1 MALSKQERQELFIQ
15 QRTAELQ
22 AAGKPVDTAALNARF
37 AELGAT
43 PEGRKQITSKVQ
55 LAQADATANQE
66 AFNKFYDYRNSLLTG
81 GTTSSVVLPTG
92 PVIPPSGGGGPITPP
107 TPTVLPVSNSA
118 ADELKA
124 TLRRYGLEG
133 LFDNLNQAVMG
144 DPTLVR
150 NADALFGSI
159 RETPIYKERF
169 KGNADRVSK
178 GLPELSEAEY
188 INQEMSYKTNL
199 KNLGMPKGFYDTK
212 EAFANFIANDIS
224 PVELAQRIQQG
235 YNAVTQASPEVLNQL
250 KRMVPD
256 LTDGDIAAYFL
267 DPTKS
272 GQEIERKARAA
283 QISAAGVTQG
293 GMQITTAQ
301 AEQLAKQGV
310 TAEQAQQGFTQLGQ
324 QEQLFRSTLMG
335 EQALTQEE
343 IVAGTLTN
351 DQAAA
356 QRIAK
361 RRRGRTSTFESG
373 GGYSGQGGQ
382 QTGLTTVGM

>member
-1 MALSKQERQELFIQ
+1 MALSKKERQELFIQ

-22 AAGKPVDTAALNARF
+22 AAGKPVNTAALNARF
-37 AELGAT
+37 AELAAT

-55 LAQADATANQE
+55 LAQQPAQDVGTAIP
-66 AFNKFYDYRNSLLTG
+66 D
-81 GTTSSVVLPTG
+81 SSPPVRPPSIVPPTG
-92 PVIPPSGGGGPITPP
+92 PVIPPYGGGPITPP
-107 TPTVLPVSNSA
+107 TPTVLPMGNSA

-124 TLRRYGLEG
+124 ILRRYGMEG
-133 LFDNLNQAVMG
+133 LFETLNQAVIA
-144 DPTLVR
+144 DVSLVR
-150 NADALFGSI
+150 NQDALFGSI

-169 KGNADRVSK
+169 KGNLDRASK

-188 INQEMSYKTNL
+188 INQEFAYKTNL

-212 EAFANFIANDIS
+212 ETFANLIANDIS
-224 PVELAQRIQQG
+224 PVEFAQRIQQG
-235 YNAVTQASPEVLNQL
+235 YNAVTQADPEVVNQL

-301 AEQLAKQGV
+301 AERLAQQGI
-310 TAEQAQQGFTQLGQ
+310 TSEQAQQGFAQLGQ
-324 QEQLFRSTLMG
+324 QQQLFNITRPG
-335 EQALTQEE
+335 EQALTQED
-343 IVAGTLTN
+343 IIAGTFSN
-351 DQAAA
+351 QQAAA
-356 QRIAK
+356 QRIAQ
-361 RRRGRTSTFESG
+361 RRRGRTAAFEQG
-373 GGYSGQGGQ
+373 GGFSGQGSQ
-382 QTGLTTVGM
+382 QVGLTTVGM

>member
-1 MALSKQERQELFIQ
+1 MALTKQERQELFIQ

-55 LAQADATANQE
+55 LAQAAAV
-66 AFNKFYDYRNSLLTG
+66 APVAP
-81 GTTSSVVLPTG
+81 VVPVTPIAPVVPPTG

-107 TPTVLPVSNSA
+107 TPTVLPVGNAA

-124 TLRRYGLEG
+124 VLRRYGLEG
-133 LFDNLNQAVMG
+133 LFDTLNQAVMA
-144 DPTLVR
+144 DTTLVR

-159 RETPIYKERF
+159 RQTPIYKERF

-199 KNLGMPKGFYDTK
+199 KNLGMPKGFYDTQ

-301 AEQLAKQGV
+301 AEQLAQQGV
-310 TAEQAQQGFTQLGQ
+310 SAEQAQQGFTQIGQ
-324 QEQLFRSTLMG
+324 QQELFQTNLLG
-335 EQALTQEE
+335 EQALTQED
-343 IVAGTLTN
+343 IVSGVLTN

-356 QRIAK
+356 QRIAR
-361 RRRGRTSTFESG
+361 RRRGRTASFETG
-373 GGYSGQGGQ
+373 GSFTGQGGQ

>member
-1 MALSKQERQELFIQ
+1 MALTKQERQELFVQ

-43 PEGRKQITSKVQ
+43 PEGRKTITSKVQ
-55 LAQADATANQE
+55 LAQAAAVAPVAPVVPVTPVAP
-66 AFNKFYDYRNSLLTG
+66 
-81 GTTSSVVLPTG
+81 VVLPTG
-92 PVIPPSGGGGPITPP
+92 PVIPPSGGGGPVTPP
-107 TPTVLPVSNSA
+107 TPTVLPVGNAA

-124 TLRRYGLEG
+124 VLRRYGLEG
-133 LFDNLNQAVMG
+133 LFDNLNKAVMA
-144 DPTLVR
+144 DTTLVR

-169 KGNADRVSK
+169 KGNADRVTK

-199 KNLGMPKGFYDTK
+199 ANLGMPKGFYDTK

-235 YNAVTQASPEVLNQL
+235 YNAVTQASPEVVNQL

-310 TAEQAQQGFTQLGQ
+310 SAEQAQQGFTQIGQ
-324 QEQLFRSTLMG
+324 QQELFQTNLLG
-335 EQALTQEE
+335 EQALTQED
-343 IVAGTLTN
+343 IVSGVLTN

-356 QRIAK
+356 QRIAR
-361 RRRGRTSTFESG
+361 RRRGRTASFETG
-373 GGYSGQGGQ
+373 GSFAGQGGQ

>member
-22 AAGKPVDTAALNARF
+22 AAGKPVNTAALNARF

-43 PEGRKQITSKVQ
+43 PEGRKTITSKVQ
-55 LAQADATANQE
+55 LAQAAAVTPVAPVTPVTPILPE
-66 AFNKFYDYRNSLLTG
+66 
-81 GTTSSVVLPTG
+81 VLPTG
-92 PVIPPSGGGGPITPP
+92 PVIPPSGGGGGPITPP
-107 TPTVLPVSNSA
+107 TPTVLPAGNSA

-124 TLRRYGLEG
+124 VLRRFGLEG
-133 LFDNLNQAVMG
+133 LFDNLNQAVMA

-150 NADALFGSI
+150 NNDALFGSI
-159 RETPIYKERF
+159 RDTPVYKERF
-169 KGNADRVSK
+169 KGNADRASK
-178 GLPELSEAEY
+178 GLRELSEAEY
-188 INQEMSYKTNL
+188 VNQELSYKTNL
-199 KNLGMPKGFYDTK
+199 ANLGMPRGFYDTK

-235 YNAVTQASPEVLNQL
+235 YNAVTQASPEVVNQL

-301 AEQLAKQGV
+301 AEQLAQQGV
-310 TAEQAQQGFTQLGQ
+310 SAEQAQQGFTQIGQ
-324 QEQLFRSTLMG
+324 QEQLFRSNLMG
-335 EQALTQEE
+335 EQALTQEQ

-356 QRIAK
+356 ERISR
-361 RRRGRTSTFESG
+361 RRRGRTATFQEG

>member
-43 PEGRKQITSKVQ
+43 PEGRKQITAKVQ
-55 LAQADATANQE
+55 LAQAATVAPV
-66 AFNKFYDYRNSLLTG
+66 APVTP
-81 GTTSSVVLPTG
+81 VVPVVPVVPPTG
-92 PVIPPSGGGGPITPP
+92 PVIPTTVYNPVTPS
-107 TPTVLPVSNSA
+107 TPTVLPVGNAA

-188 INQEMSYKTNL
+188 INQELSYKTNL
-199 KNLGMPKGFYDTK
+199 KNLGMPKGFYDTQ

-235 YNAVTQASPEVLNQL
+235 YNAVTQASPEVITQL

-283 QISAAGVTQG
+283 KLSASRLNCTGTPSNTPIRLAISTSRPLILSPSPLKKGGTSFLVIATTRTFAFLIAAISAG
-293 GMQITTAQ
+293 
-301 AEQLAKQGV
+301 
-310 TAEQAQQGFTQLGQ
+310 
-324 QEQLFRSTLMG
+324 S
-335 EQALTQEE
+335 
-343 IVAGTLTN
+343 GTVEVDN
-351 DQAAA
+351 CA
-356 QRIAK
+356 
-361 RRRGRTSTFESG
+361 
-373 GGYSGQGGQ
+373 
-382 QTGLTTVGM
+382 

>member
-37 AELGAT
+37 AELAAT
-43 PEGRKQITSKVQ
+43 PEGRKQITAKVQ
-55 LAQADATANQE
+55 LAQRPPQDVATTLPAFDVVPGVPSNE
-66 AFNKFYDYRNSLLTG
+66 A
-81 GTTSSVVLPTG
+81 PTG
-92 PVIPPSGGGGPITPP
+92 PTIPTTVYNPVAPS
-107 TPTVLPVSNSA
+107 TPTVLPIGNSA
-118 ADELKA
+118 SDELKA
-124 TLRRYGLEG
+124 VLRRYNLEG
-133 LFDNLNQAVMG
+133 LFDALNKSVIADV
-144 DPTLVR
+144 TLVR
-150 NADALFGSI
+150 NPDALFGSI

-169 KGNADRVSK
+169 KGNADRMSK

-188 INQEMSYKTNL
+188 INQELSYKTNL
-199 KNLGMPKGFYDTK
+199 KNLGMPKGFYDTQ

-235 YNAVTQASPEVLNQL
+235 YNAVTQANPEVINQL

-256 LTDGDIAAYFL
+256 LTNGDIAAYFL

-301 AEQLAKQGV
+301 AEQLAQQGV

-324 QEQLFRSTLMG
+324 QAQLFNTTLMG
-335 EQALTQEE
+335 EQALTQED

-351 DQAAA
+351 EQAAA

-361 RRRGRTSTFESG
+361 RRRGRTASFETG
-373 GGYSGQGGQ
+373 GSFAGQGGQ

>member
-1 MALSKQERQELFIQ
+1 MALTKKERQELFIQ

-55 LAQADATANQE
+55 LAQKPAAQKPAGSIKPTEIIVKPDEPPTA
-66 AFNKFYDYRNSLLTG
+66 
-81 GTTSSVVLPTG
+81 P
-92 PVIPPSGGGGPITPP
+92 PIPPGGGGGPVTPP
-107 TPTVLPVSNSA
+107 TPTVLPTGTAA

-124 TLRRYGLEG
+124 ILRRYGLEG
-133 LFDNLNQAVMG
+133 LFDSLNKAVMA
-144 DPTLVR
+144 DTTLVR

-169 KGNADRVSK
+169 KGNADRVKK

-199 KNLGMPKGFYDTK
+199 KNLGMPKGFYDTQ

-235 YNAVTQASPEVLNQL
+235 YNAVTQASPEVVNQL

-301 AEQLAKQGV
+301 AEQLAQQGV
-310 TAEQAQQGFTQLGQ
+310 SAEQAQQGFTQIGQ
-324 QEQLFRSTLMG
+324 QEQLFRSNLMG
-335 EQALTQEE
+335 EQALTQEQ

-356 QRIAK
+356 ERIAR
-361 RRRGRTSTFESG
+361 RRRGRTAAFETG
-373 GGYSGQGGQ
+373 GSFTGQGGQ

>member
-43 PEGRKQITSKVQ
+43 PEGRKQITAKVQ
-55 LAQADATANQE
+55 LAQRPPQDVATTLPDFGAVPATPSTE
-66 AFNKFYDYRNSLLTG
+66 A
-81 GTTSSVVLPTG
+81 PTG

-107 TPTVLPVSNSA
+107 TPTVLPAGNSA

-124 TLRRYGLEG
+124 VLRRFGLEG
-133 LFDNLNQAVMG
+133 LFDNLNQAVMA

-150 NADALFGSI
+150 NNDALFGSI
-159 RETPIYKERF
+159 RDTPVYKERF
-169 KGNADRVSK
+169 KGNADRASK
-178 GLPELSEAEY
+178 GLRELSEAEY
-188 INQEMSYKTNL
+188 VNQELSYKTNL
-199 KNLGMPKGFYDTK
+199 ANLGMPRGFYDTK

-235 YNAVTQASPEVLNQL
+235 YNAVTQANPEVVTQL

-310 TAEQAQQGFTQLGQ
+310 TAEQAQQGFTQIGQ

>member
-37 AELGAT
+37 AELAAT
-43 PEGRKQITSKVQ
+43 PEGRKQITAKVQ
-55 LAQADATANQE
+55 LAQRPPQDVATTLPAFDVVPGVPSNE
-66 AFNKFYDYRNSLLTG
+66 A
-81 GTTSSVVLPTG
+81 PTG
-92 PVIPPSGGGGPITPP
+92 PAIPTTVYNPVAPS
-107 TPTVLPVSNSA
+107 TPTVLPIGNSA
-118 ADELKA
+118 SDELMA
-124 TLRRYGLEG
+124 VLRRYNLEG
-133 LFDNLNQAVMG
+133 LFDALNKSVIADV
-144 DPTLVR
+144 TLVR
-150 NADALFGSI
+150 NPDALFGSI

-188 INQEMSYKTNL
+188 INQELSYKTNL
-199 KNLGMPKGFYDTK
+199 KNLGMPKGFYDTQ

-235 YNAVTQASPEVLNQL
+235 YNAVTQANPEVLNQL

>member
-37 AELGAT
+37 AELAAT
-43 PEGRKQITSKVQ
+43 PEGRKQITAKVQ
-55 LAQADATANQE
+55 LAQRPPQDVATTLPAFDVVPGVPSNE
-66 AFNKFYDYRNSLLTG
+66 A
-81 GTTSSVVLPTG
+81 PTG
-92 PVIPPSGGGGPITPP
+92 PTIPTTVYNPVAPS
-107 TPTVLPVSNSA
+107 TPTVLPVSTSA
-118 ADELKA
+118 SDELKA
-124 TLRRYGLEG
+124 VLRRYGLEG
-133 LFDNLNQAVMG
+133 LFEALNKSVIADV
-144 DPTLVR
+144 TLVR
-150 NADALFGSI
+150 NPDALFGSI

-169 KGNADRVSK
+169 KGNADRVAK

-188 INQEMSYKTNL
+188 INQELSYKTNL
-199 KNLGMPKGFYDTK
+199 KNLGMPKGFYDTQ

-235 YNAVTQASPEVLNQL
+235 YNAVTQANPEVINQL

-256 LTDGDIAAYFL
+256 LTNGDIAAYFL

-293 GMQITTAQ
+293 GMQITTTQ

>member
-1 MALSKQERQELFIQ
+1 MALSKKERQELFIQ

-37 AELGAT
+37 AELAAT
-43 PEGRKQITSKVQ
+43 PEGRQQITAKVQ
-55 LAQADATANQE
+55 LAQRPANDVATTLPDFGATPVTPSNE
-66 AFNKFYDYRNSLLTG
+66 A
-81 GTTSSVVLPTG
+81 PTG
-92 PVIPPSGGGGPITPP
+92 PAIPTTVYTPATPS
-107 TPTVLPVSNSA
+107 TPTVLPMGNSA

-124 TLRRYGLEG
+124 VLRRFGMEG
-133 LFDNLNQAVMG
+133 LFDTLNQAVIA
-144 DPTLVR
+144 DVTLVR
-150 NADALFGSI
+150 NQDALFGSI

-169 KGNADRVSK
+169 KGNLDRASK

-188 INQEMSYKTNL
+188 INQEFAYKTNL

-212 EAFANFIANDIS
+212 ETFANLIANDIS
-224 PVELAQRIQQG
+224 PVEFAQRIQQG
-235 YNAVTQASPEVLNQL
+235 YNAVTQADPEVVNQL

-301 AEQLAKQGV
+301 AERLAQQGI
-310 TAEQAQQGFTQLGQ
+310 TSEQAQQGFAQLGQ
-324 QEQLFRSTLMG
+324 QQQLFNITRPG
-335 EQALTQEE
+335 EQALSQED
-343 IVAGTLTN
+343 IIAGTFSN
-351 DQAAA
+351 QQAAA
-356 QRIAK
+356 QRIAQ
-361 RRRGRTSTFESG
+361 RRRGRTAAFEQG
-373 GGYSGQGGQ
+373 GGFSGQGSQ
-382 QTGLTTVGM
+382 QVGLTTVGM

>member
-1 MALSKQERQELFIQ
+1 MALSKKERQELFIQ

-43 PEGRKQITSKVQ
+43 PEGRKQITAKVQ
-55 LAQADATANQE
+55 LAQVETA
-66 AFNKFYDYRNSLLTG
+66 AP
-81 GTTSSVVLPTG
+81 VVPVTPVVPIEPPTG
-92 PVIPPSGGGGPITPP
+92 PVIPTTIYTPVTPS
-107 TPTVLPVSNSA
+107 TPTVLPMGNAA

-124 TLRRYGLEG
+124 ILRRYGMEG
-133 LFDNLNQAVMG
+133 LFETLNQAVIA
-144 DPTLVR
+144 DVTLVR
-150 NADALFGSI
+150 NQDALFGSI

-169 KGNADRVSK
+169 KGNLDRASK

-188 INQEMSYKTNL
+188 INQEFAYKTNL

-212 EAFANFIANDIS
+212 ETFANLIANDIS
-224 PVELAQRIQQG
+224 PVEFAQRIQQG
-235 YNAVTQASPEVLNQL
+235 YNAVTQADPEVVNQL

-293 GMQITTAQ
+293 GMQITTSQ
-301 AEQLAKQGV
+301 AERLAQQGI
-310 TAEQAQQGFTQLGQ
+310 TSEQAQQGFAQLGQ
-324 QEQLFRSTLMG
+324 QQLFNINRPG
-335 EQALTQEE
+335 EQALTQED
-343 IVAGTLTN
+343 IIAGTFSN
-351 DQAAA
+351 QQAAA
-356 QRIAK
+356 KRIAQ
-361 RRRGRTSTFESG
+361 RRRGRTAAFEQG
-373 GGYSGQGGQ
+373 GGFSGQGSQ
-382 QTGLTTVGM
+382 QVGLTTVGM

>member
-1 MALSKQERQELFIQ
+1 MALTKQERQELFIQ

-43 PEGRKQITSKVQ
+43 PEGRKQITAKVQ
-55 LAQADATANQE
+55 LAQASAVAP
-66 AFNKFYDYRNSLLTG
+66 AAPVVPVAPVAP
-81 GTTSSVVLPTG
+81 VVLPTG
-92 PVIPPSGGGGPITPP
+92 PVIPTTVYNPVTPS
-107 TPTVLPVSNSA
+107 TPTVLPVGNAA

-124 TLRRYGLEG
+124 VLRRYGLEG
-133 LFDNLNQAVMG
+133 LFDTLNQAVMA
-144 DPTLVR
+144 DTTLVR

-159 RETPIYKERF
+159 RQTPIYKERF
-169 KGNADRVSK
+169 KGNADRVAK

-199 KNLGMPKGFYDTK
+199 KNLGMPKGFYDTQ

-235 YNAVTQASPEVLNQL
+235 YNAVTQASPEVVNQL

-267 DPTKS
+267 DPLKS

-283 QISAAGVTQG
+283 QIAAAGVTQG

-301 AEQLAKQGV
+301 AEQLARQGV
-310 TAEQAQQGFTQLGQ
+310 SAEQAQQGFTQIGQ
-324 QEQLFRSTLMG
+324 QQELFQTNLLG

-343 IVAGTLTN
+343 IVSGVLTN
-351 DQAAA
+351 EQAAA
-356 QRIAK
+356 QRIAR
-361 RRRGRTSTFESG
+361 RRRGRTAAFETG
-373 GGYSGQGGQ
+373 GSFTGQGGQ

>member
-1 MALSKQERQELFIQ
+1 MSNIFNDPNFGIQGRMALRDEINNALPRD
-15 QRTAELQ
+15 
-22 AAGKPVDTAALNARF
+22 PVAPPDD
-37 AELGAT
+37 
-43 PEGRKQITSKVQ
+43 P
-55 LAQADATANQE
+55 
-66 AFNKFYDYRNSLLTG
+66 
-81 GTTSSVVLPTG
+81 GTQPPTG
-92 PVIPPSGGGGPITPP
+92 PPIPTTVYNPVTPS
-107 TPTVLPVSNSA
+107 TPTVLPVGNAA

-124 TLRRYGLEG
+124 VLRRYGLEG
-133 LFDNLNQAVMG
+133 LFENLNQAVMA

-150 NADALFGSI
+150 NTDALFGSI
-159 RETPIYKERF
+159 RQTPIYKERF

-178 GLPELSEAEY
+178 GLPELTEAEY
-188 INQEMSYKTNL
+188 INQELSYKTNL
-199 KNLGMPKGFYDTK
+199 KNLGMPKGFYDTQ

-256 LTDGDIAAYFL
+256 LTDGDLAAYFL

-301 AEQLAKQGV
+301 AEQLAQQGV
-310 TAEQAQQGFTQLGQ
+310 SAEQAQQGFTQIGQ
-324 QEQLFRSTLMG
+324 QAQLFNTTLMG

-356 QRIAK
+356 ERIAK
-361 RRRGRTSTFESG
+361 RRRGRTAAFETG

>member
-1 MALSKQERQELFIQ
+1 
-15 QRTAELQ
+15 
-22 AAGKPVDTAALNARF
+22 V
-37 AELGAT
+37 
-43 PEGRKQITSKVQ
+43 
-55 LAQADATANQE
+55 
-66 AFNKFYDYRNSLLTG
+66 
-81 GTTSSVVLPTG
+81 
-92 PVIPPSGGGGPITPP
+92 
-107 TPTVLPVSNSA
+107 
-118 ADELKA
+118 
-124 TLRRYGLEG
+124 LRRYNLEG
-133 LFDNLNQAVMG
+133 LFDALNKSVIT
-144 DPTLVR
+144 DVTLVR
-150 NADALFGSI
+150 NPDALFGSI

-188 INQEMSYKTNL
+188 INQELSYKTNL

-235 YNAVTQASPEVLNQL
+235 YNAVTQANPEVINQL

-256 LTDGDIAAYFL
+256 LTNGDIAAYFL

-301 AEQLAKQGV
+301 AEQLAQQGV

-324 QEQLFRSTLMG
+324 QAQLFNTTLMG
-335 EQALTQEE
+335 EQALTQED
-343 IVAGTLTN
+343 IVSGTLTN
-351 DQAAA
+351 EQAAA

-361 RRRGRTSTFESG
+361 RRRGRTASFETG
-373 GGYSGQGGQ
+373 GSFAGQGGQ

>member
-43 PEGRKQITSKVQ
+43 PEGRKQITAKVQ
-55 LAQADATANQE
+55 LAQRPPQDVATTLPDFGAVPATPSNE
-66 AFNKFYDYRNSLLTG
+66 A
-81 GTTSSVVLPTG
+81 PTG
-92 PVIPPSGGGGPITPP
+92 PVIPTTVYNPVTPS
-107 TPTVLPVSNSA
+107 TPTVLPIGNAA

-199 KNLGMPKGFYDTK
+199 KNLGMPKGFYDTQ

-235 YNAVTQASPEVLNQL
+235 YNAVTQASPEVVTQL

-267 DPTKS
+267 DPLKS

-283 QISAAGVTQG
+283 QIAAAGVTQG

-301 AEQLAKQGV
+301 AEQLARQGI
-310 TAEQAQQGFTQLGQ
+310 TAEQAQQGFTQIGQ
-324 QEQLFRSTLMG
+324 QQELFQTNLLG

-343 IVAGTLTN
+343 IVSGVLTN
-351 DQAAA
+351 EQAAA
-356 QRIAK
+356 QRIAR
-361 RRRGRTSTFESG
+361 RRRGRTAAFETG
-373 GGYSGQGGQ
+373 GGFAGQGGQ

>member
-1 MALSKQERQELFIQ
+1 MALTKKERQELFIQ

-55 LAQADATANQE
+55 LAQKPAAQKPAGSIKPTEIIVKPDEPPTA
-66 AFNKFYDYRNSLLTG
+66 
-81 GTTSSVVLPTG
+81 P
-92 PVIPPSGGGGPITPP
+92 PIPPGGGGGPVTPP
-107 TPTVLPVSNSA
+107 TPTVLPTGTAA

-124 TLRRYGLEG
+124 ILRRYGLEG
-133 LFDNLNQAVMG
+133 LFDSLNKAVMA
-144 DPTLVR
+144 DTTLVR

-169 KGNADRVSK
+169 KGNADRVKK

-199 KNLGMPKGFYDTK
+199 KNLGMPKGFYDTQ

-235 YNAVTQASPEVLNQL
+235 YNAVTQASPEVVNQL

-301 AEQLAKQGV
+301 AEQLAQQGV
-310 TAEQAQQGFTQLGQ
+310 SAEQAQQGFTQIGQ
-324 QEQLFRSTLMG
+324 QEQLFRSNLMG
-335 EQALTQEE
+335 EQALTQEQV
-343 IVAGTLTN
+343 VAGTLTN

-356 QRIAK
+356 ERISR
-361 RRRGRTSTFESG
+361 RRRGRTATFQEG

>member
-43 PEGRKQITSKVQ
+43 PEGRKQITAKVQ
-55 LAQADATANQE
+55 LAQRPPQDVATTLPDFGAVPATPSNE
-66 AFNKFYDYRNSLLTG
+66 A
-81 GTTSSVVLPTG
+81 PTG
-92 PVIPPSGGGGPITPP
+92 PVIPTTVYNPVTPA
-107 TPTVLPVSNSA
+107 TPTVLPVGNAA

-124 TLRRYGLEG
+124 VLRRYGLEG

-169 KGNADRVSK
+169 KGNADRVTK
-178 GLPELSEAEY
+178 GLPELTEAEY

-199 KNLGMPKGFYDTK
+199 KNLGMPKGFYDTQ

-235 YNAVTQASPEVLNQL
+235 YNAVTQASPEVVNQL

-310 TAEQAQQGFTQLGQ
+310 TAEQAQQGFAQIGQ
-324 QEQLFRSTLMG
+324 QEQLFRSNLMG
-335 EQALTQEE
+335 EQALTQEQ

-356 QRIAK
+356 ERIAR
-361 RRRGRTSTFESG
+361 RRRGRTATFQEG

>member
-1 MALSKQERQELFIQ
+1 MALTKKERQELFIQ

-55 LAQADATANQE
+55 LAQKPAAQKPAGSIKPTEIIVKPDEPPTA
-66 AFNKFYDYRNSLLTG
+66 
-81 GTTSSVVLPTG
+81 P
-92 PVIPPSGGGGPITPP
+92 PIPPGGGGGPVTPP
-107 TPTVLPVSNSA
+107 TPTVLPTGTAA

-124 TLRRYGLEG
+124 ILRRYGLEG
-133 LFDNLNQAVMG
+133 LFDSLNKAVMA
-144 DPTLVR
+144 DTTLVR

-178 GLPELSEAEY
+178 GLPELTEAEY

-199 KNLGMPKGFYDTK
+199 KNLGMPKGFYDTQ

-235 YNAVTQASPEVLNQL
+235 YNAVTQASPEVVNQL

-301 AEQLAKQGV
+301 AEQLAQQGV
-310 TAEQAQQGFTQLGQ
+310 SAEQAQQGFTQIGQ
-324 QEQLFRSTLMG
+324 QEQLFRSNLMG
-335 EQALTQEE
+335 EQALTQEQV
-343 IVAGTLTN
+343 VAGTLTN

-356 QRIAK
+356 ERISR
-361 RRRGRTSTFESG
+361 RRRGRTATFQEG

>member
-1 MALSKQERQELFIQ
+1 MSNIFNDPNFGIQGRMALRDEINN
-15 QRTAELQ
+15 
-22 AAGKPVDTAALNARF
+22 ALPILPPD
-37 AELGAT
+37 EPIVP
-43 PEGRKQITSKVQ
+43 PEPP
-55 LAQADATANQE
+55 A
-66 AFNKFYDYRNSLLTG
+66 
-81 GTTSSVVLPTG
+81 P
-92 PVIPPSGGGGPITPP
+92 PIPPTVYNPVTPS
-107 TPTVLPVSNSA
+107 TPTVLPVGNAA

-124 TLRRYGLEG
+124 VLRRYGLEG
-133 LFDNLNQAVMG
+133 LFESLNQSVMA

-150 NADALFGSI
+150 NTDALFGSI
-159 RETPIYKERF
+159 RQTPIYKERF
-169 KGNADRVSK
+169 KGNADRVAK

-199 KNLGMPKGFYDTK
+199 KNLGMPKGFYDTQ

-301 AEQLAKQGV
+301 AEQLARQGV
-310 TAEQAQQGFTQLGQ
+310 SAEQAQQGFTQIGQ
-324 QEQLFRSTLMG
+324 QQELFQTNLLG

-343 IVAGTLTN
+343 IVSGVLTN

-356 QRIAK
+356 QRIAR
-361 RRRGRTSTFESG
+361 RRRGRTASFETG
-373 GGYSGQGGQ
+373 GSFTGQGGQ

>member
-1 MALSKQERQELFIQ
+1 MALTKKERQELFIQ
-15 QRTAELQ
+15 QRTVELQ

-55 LAQADATANQE
+55 LAQKPAGSIKPTEIIVKPDE
-66 AFNKFYDYRNSLLTG
+66 P
-81 GTTSSVVLPTG
+81 PTG
-92 PVIPPSGGGGPITPP
+92 PIVPPYGGGPITPP
-107 TPTVLPVSNSA
+107 TPTVLPTGTAA

-124 TLRRYGLEG
+124 ILRRYGLEG
-133 LFDNLNQAVMG
+133 LFDSLNKAVMA
-144 DPTLVR
+144 DTTLVR

-178 GLPELSEAEY
+178 GLPELTEAEY

-235 YNAVTQASPEVLNQL
+235 YNAVTQASPEVVNQL

-301 AEQLAKQGV
+301 AEQLAQQGV
-310 TAEQAQQGFTQLGQ
+310 SAEQAQQGFTQIGQ
-324 QEQLFRSTLMG
+324 QQELFQTNLLG
-335 EQALTQEE
+335 EQALTQED
-343 IVAGTLTN
+343 IVSGVLTN

-356 QRIAK
+356 QRIAR
-361 RRRGRTSTFESG
+361 RRRGRTASFETG
-373 GGYSGQGGQ
+373 GSFAGQGGQ

>member
-1 MALSKQERQELFIQ
+1 MALSKKERQELFIQ

-37 AELGAT
+37 AELAAT

-55 LAQADATANQE
+55 LAQQPAQDVGTAIPDFNAQPAVPSNE
-66 AFNKFYDYRNSLLTG
+66 A
-81 GTTSSVVLPTG
+81 PTG
-92 PVIPPSGGGGPITPP
+92 PAIPTTVYTPATPS
-107 TPTVLPVSNSA
+107 TPTVLPMGNSA

-124 TLRRYGLEG
+124 VLRRFGMEG
-133 LFDNLNQAVMG
+133 LFDTLNQAVIADVM
-144 DPTLVR
+144 LVR
-150 NADALFGSI
+150 NQDALFGSI

-169 KGNADRVSK
+169 KGNLDRASK

-188 INQEMSYKTNL
+188 INQEFAYKTNL

-212 EAFANFIANDIS
+212 ETFANLIANDIS
-224 PVELAQRIQQG
+224 PVEFAQRIQQG
-235 YNAVTQASPEVLNQL
+235 YNAVTQADPEVVNQL

-301 AEQLAKQGV
+301 AERLAQQGI
-310 TAEQAQQGFTQLGQ
+310 TSEQAQQGFAQLGQ
-324 QEQLFRSTLMG
+324 QQQLFNINRPG
-335 EQALTQEE
+335 EQALTQED
-343 IVAGTLTN
+343 IIAGTFSN
-351 DQAAA
+351 QQAAA
-356 QRIAK
+356 QRIAQ
-361 RRRGRTSTFESG
+361 RRRGRTAAFEQG
-373 GGYSGQGGQ
+373 GGFSGQGSQ
-382 QTGLTTVGM
+382 QVGLTTVGM

>member
-43 PEGRKQITSKVQ
+43 PEGRKQITAKVQ
-55 LAQADATANQE
+55 LAQRPPQDVATTLPDFGAVPATPSNE
-66 AFNKFYDYRNSLLTG
+66 A
-81 GTTSSVVLPTG
+81 PTG
-92 PVIPPSGGGGPITPP
+92 PSIPTTVYNPVTPA
-107 TPTVLPVSNSA
+107 TPTVLPVGNAA

-178 GLPELSEAEY
+178 GLPELTEAEY

-199 KNLGMPKGFYDTK
+199 KNLGMPKGFYDTQ

-235 YNAVTQASPEVLNQL
+235 YNAVTQASPEVVNQL

-310 TAEQAQQGFTQLGQ
+310 TAEQAQQGFAQIGQ
-324 QEQLFRSTLMG
+324 QEQLFRSNLMG
-335 EQALTQEE
+335 EQALTQEQ

-356 QRIAK
+356 ERIAR
-361 RRRGRTSTFESG
+361 RRRGRTATFQEG

>member
-1 MALSKQERQELFIQ
+1 MALTKKERQELFIQ

-55 LAQADATANQE
+55 LAQKPAQKPAGSI
-66 AFNKFYDYRNSLLTG
+66 K
-81 GTTSSVVLPTG
+81 PTEIIVKPDKPPAG
-92 PVIPPSGGGGPITPP
+92 PIVPPYGGGPITPP
-107 TPTVLPVSNSA
+107 TPTVLPTGTAA

-124 TLRRYGLEG
+124 ILRRYGLEG
-133 LFDNLNQAVMG
+133 LFDSLNKAVMA
-144 DPTLVR
+144 DTTLVR

-178 GLPELSEAEY
+178 GLPELTEAEY

-199 KNLGMPKGFYDTK
+199 KNLGMPKGFYDTQ

-235 YNAVTQASPEVLNQL
+235 YNAVTQASPEVVNQL

-301 AEQLAKQGV
+301 AEQLAQQGV
-310 TAEQAQQGFTQLGQ
+310 SAEQAQQGFAQIGQ
-324 QEQLFRSTLMG
+324 QEQLFRSNLMG
-335 EQALTQEE
+335 EQALTQEQ

-356 QRIAK
+356 ERIAR
-361 RRRGRTSTFESG
+361 RRRGRTATFQEG

>member
-43 PEGRKQITSKVQ
+43 PEGRKQITAKVQ
-55 LAQADATANQE
+55 LAQAATVAPV
-66 AFNKFYDYRNSLLTG
+66 APVTP
-81 GTTSSVVLPTG
+81 VVPVVPVVPPTG
-92 PVIPPSGGGGPITPP
+92 PVIPTTVYNPVTPS
-107 TPTVLPVSNSA
+107 TPTVLPVGNAA

-188 INQEMSYKTNL
+188 INQELSYKTNL
-199 KNLGMPKGFYDTK
+199 KNLGMPKGFYDTQ

-235 YNAVTQASPEVLNQL
+235 YNAVTQASPEVITQL

-310 TAEQAQQGFTQLGQ
+310 TPEQAQQGFTQLGQ

-343 IVAGTLTN
+343 IVAGTLSN

>member
-43 PEGRKQITSKVQ
+43 PEGRKQITAKVQ
-55 LAQADATANQE
+55 LAQRPPQDVATTLPDFGAVPATPSNE
-66 AFNKFYDYRNSLLTG
+66 A
-81 GTTSSVVLPTG
+81 PTG
-92 PVIPPSGGGGPITPP
+92 PVIPTTVYNPVTPA
-107 TPTVLPVSNSA
+107 TRTVLPMGNAA

-169 KGNADRVSK
+169 KGNATRVSK
-178 GLPELSEAEY
+178 GLPELTEAEY

-199 KNLGMPKGFYDTK
+199 KNLGMPKGFYDTP

-310 TAEQAQQGFTQLGQ
+310 TAEQAQQGFTQIGQ
-324 QEQLFRSTLMG
+324 QEQLFRSNLMG
-335 EQALTQEE
+335 EQALTQEQ

-356 QRIAK
+356 ERISR
-361 RRRGRTSTFESG
+361 RRRGRTATFQEG

>member
-1 MALSKQERQELFIQ
+1 MALTKQERQELFIQ

-37 AELGAT
+37 AELSAT
-43 PEGRKQITSKVQ
+43 PEGRKQITAKVQ
-55 LAQADATANQE
+55 LAQRPPQDVATTLPDFGATPVTPSNE
-66 AFNKFYDYRNSLLTG
+66 A
-81 GTTSSVVLPTG
+81 PTG
-92 PVIPPSGGGGPITPP
+92 PSIPTMVYNPVTPS
-107 TPTVLPVSNSA
+107 TPTVLPVGNAA

-124 TLRRYGLEG
+124 VLRRYGLEG
-133 LFDNLNQAVMG
+133 LFDTLNQAVMA
-144 DPTLVR
+144 DTTLVR

-169 KGNADRVSK
+169 KGNATRVSK

-199 KNLGMPKGFYDTK
+199 KNLGMPKGFYDTQ

-235 YNAVTQASPEVLNQL
+235 YNAVTQASPEVVSQL

-310 TAEQAQQGFTQLGQ
+310 TAEQAQQGFAQIGQ
-324 QEQLFRSTLMG
+324 QEQLFRSNLMG
-335 EQALTQEE
+335 EQALTQEQ

-356 QRIAK
+356 QRIAR
-361 RRRGRTSTFESG
+361 RRRGRTAAFETG
-373 GGYSGQGGQ
+373 GSFTGQGGQ